1 MTNSVTHKPDLVPL
15 QYDVFEGA
23 DFLGESPIWL
33 PERGVVVW
41 VDIRLGLLHTLDP
54 STGERNAEEFPVPL
68 GFVLPR
74 RDGGLVVGV
83 GMSVVLI
90 DADGSRRTLVE
101 IEDATPGNRFNDA
114 RCDAQGRLWAGS
126 VSVPAVIGDP
136 RIEGSC
142 ALYRIEA
149 DGRSEVVLEGLTVS
163 NGLGW
168 LDDGRTLL
176 HTDTH
181 TQRITR
187 YTVDIELGRLSD
199 AQLWVEIDRK
209 DGIPD
214 GMTIDSE
221 DGVWVALFGGGELRR
236 YSPSGEVLARYEV
249 PVSGVTCPTFGG
261 HDLRDLYATSAT
273 LFLSPEEIERQK
285 VAGSLFRARP
295 GVVGRPELSFAG

>member
-1 MTNSVTHKPDLVPL
+1 MTTNAELLTL
-15 QYDVFEGA
+15 QYDVFDGA
-23 DFLGESPIWL
+23 DVLGESPIWL
-33 PERGVVVW
+33 PERGLIAW

-54 STGERNAEEFPVPL
+54 VTGERSVEEHPVPL

-74 RDGGLVVGV
+74 RGGGLVVGV

-90 DADGSRRTLVE
+90 DPDGTRRTLVE
-101 IEDATPGNRFNDA
+101 VDEPTPGNRFNDA

-126 VSVPAVIGDP
+126 ISVPAVIGEP
-136 RIEGSC
+136 RVEGSC
-142 ALYRIEA
+142 ALYRIEP
-149 DGRSEVVLEGLTVS
+149 DGSTEVVVEGLTVS

-168 LDDGRTLL
+168 LDEGRTLL

-181 TQRITR
+181 TQKITR
-187 YTVDIELGRLSD
+187 YTLDVESGRLSD
-199 AQLWVEIDRK
+199 PQLWAEIDRK

-221 DGVWVALFGGGELRR
+221 DGVWIALFGGGELRR
-236 YSPSGEVLARYEV
+236 YSPSGDVLGRYEF

-295 GVVGRPELSFAG
+295 GVVGRPELAFAG

>member
-1 MTNSVTHKPDLVPL
+1 MTINAELLPL
-15 QYDVFEGA
+15 QYDVFEGT

-54 STGERNAEEFPVPL
+54 STGARSVEELPVPL

-74 RDGGLVVGV
+74 QGGGLVVGV

-90 DADGSRRTLVE
+90 DPDGSRRTLVE
-101 IEDATPGNRFNDA
+101 IEDPTPGNRLNDA
-114 RCDAQGRLWAGS
+114 RCDSRGRLWAGS

-142 ALYRIEA
+142 ALYRIEP
-149 DGRSEVVLEGLTVS
+149 DGRSEAVVEGLTIS

-168 LDDGRTLL
+168 LDGGRTLL

-181 TQRITR
+181 TQQITR
-187 YTVDIELGRLSD
+187 YAVDIESGRLSD
-199 AQLWVEIDRK
+199 PQLWVEIDRK

-221 DGVWVALFGGGELRR
+221 DGVWVALFGGGELRH
-236 YSPSGEVLARYEV
+236 YSPSGQVLARYEF

-295 GVVGRPELSFAG
+295 GVVGRPELAFAG